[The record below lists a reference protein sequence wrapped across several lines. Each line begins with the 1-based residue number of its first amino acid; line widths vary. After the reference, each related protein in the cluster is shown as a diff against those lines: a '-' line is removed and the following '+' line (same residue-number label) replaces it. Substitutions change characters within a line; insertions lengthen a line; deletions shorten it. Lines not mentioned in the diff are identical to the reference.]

1 MNKTSTKFTIA
12 LDGLLSMN
20 IEEALSLS
28 GEEVAKKYNCATTCA
43 NYAIQ
48 ALKYIL
54 TNKK

>member
-1 MNKTSTKFTIA
+1 MKKISTKFTTA

-20 IEEALSLS
+20 IKDALSLS

-54 TNKK
+54 ANRK

>member
-1 MNKTSTKFTIA
+1 MKKISTKFTTA

-20 IEEALSLS
+20 IKDALSLS
-28 GEEVAKKYNCATTCA
+28 GKEVAKKYNCATTCA

-54 TNKK
+54 ANRK